1 MKLIEDLRNKTAAQ
15 QEILTTLQNLEANE
29 KKVDAELEKTQK
41 FMDEMQQNRQD
52 ELSKMDEQIEATLK
66 CCEEKR
72 VKYAFVCEEIHKN
85 SQVR

>member
-1 MKLIEDLRNKTAAQ
+1 MKLTEDLRNKTAAQ
-15 QEILTTLQNLEANE
+15 QEILKTLQNLEEYE

-52 ELSKMDEQIEATLK
+52 ELSNIDEQIEATLK

-72 VKYAFVCEEIHKN
+72 LKYAFVCEEVHKN